1 MSDIMSVTLVLTGGR
16 AGKTCTLGKHHFVDG
31 KCVVKSQS
39 RAIGSVVRYMGRVY
53 QAYPLG
59 SEELAKVEEVANG
72 QADADPRDGG
82 GKADAVPGDVHQDG
96 SAEENAVDEPGDDVG
111 GGDPAEHRPE
121 RDGLRDSRII
131 EALTNLDHA
140 NDEHWTNA
148 GKPAI
153 HVVSQIINDNVSR
166 AELDALAPDF
176 KRKEG

>member
-1 MSDIMSVTLVLTGGR
+1 MSDSMSVTLVLTGGR
-16 AGKTCTLGKHHFVDG
+16 AGMTCTLGKHHFVDG
-31 KCVVKSQS
+31 KCVAKSQS
-39 RAIGSVVRYMGRVY
+39 RAIGSVVRYMGRTY

-59 SEELAKVEEVANG
+59 SEELAKAQEALNG

-82 GKADAVPGDVHQDG
+82 GKADAVPGGVHQDG
-96 SAEENAVDEPGDDVG
+96 PAEEGAADGTGDDDG

-121 RDGLRDSRII
+121 RDGLRDSRIR
-131 EALTNLDHA
+131 EALTKLDHA
-140 NDEHWTNA
+140 NDEHWTNG

-166 AELDALAPDF
+166 AEIDALAPDF